1 MKEFL
6 SSPKK
11 TAILGL
17 ISCVIMLI
25 SMFRYINIYSILYHC
40 CSLYFTGL
48 TIYFVIVLIRMYKKK
63 GNIKIANYILIS
75 TFIISIVSGI
85 VLGIMEGESLFSLN
99 ELSLIIITIYLLDI
113 IFIKKAVINN
123 KFFAVVVFGV
133 AIYEIIK
140 SCMFI
145 YDVGGIK
152 YVNMSYLVGRFVQ
165 ITIIPYFYNYYELL
179 KEENKNGK

>member
-1 MKEFL
+1 MEKIKEFF

-17 ISCVIMLI
+17 ISCVVMLI
-25 SMFRYINIYSILYHC
+25 FMFVYARVYSILYNC
-40 CSLYFTGL
+40 CSLYFIGL

-63 GNIKIANYILIS
+63 GNIEIANYILIS
-75 TFIISIVSGI
+75 TSIISIISGI
-85 VLGIMEGESLFSLN
+85 VLGIMEGEPLFSLN

-113 IFIKKAVINN
+113 LLIKKTLINN
-123 KFFAVVVFGV
+123 KVFAVVVFGV

-152 YVNMSYLVGRFVQ
+152 YANMSYLVGRFVQ

-179 KEENKNGK
+179 KEGK